1 MNNLFKELIDLLN
14 KEFKKF
20 DLNES
25 VQLSL
30 SKMPEFDMQIN
41 NLVKHNKADFFKHLQ
56 KNIIEIIDSTNL
68 FQAVEENELGFLNL
82 VFNHTVLIKNLTN
95 KKSDFSNDIAQ
106 KIIFDYGGP
115 NIGKPLHVGHMRTL
129 NIGRSLYNMHS
140 FINNEV
146 ISDIHLGDWGMPVAQ
161 IISYLEK
168 ENIDPESIDSNQ
180 LEVIYPKA
188 SEEYKQNENF
198 KIRAQEIN
206 KLLNNKDNNMLN
218 VWKII
223 KNTSVESLEK
233 DFKILNHRFD
243 FWLGES
249 DVNDLI
255 PGMIDDLVKNKKVI
269 KDKGALISAEDVDP
283 KVLITKSDG
292 SYLYITTDLAT
303 ILYRQ
308 KNIPYDKAFYIVD
321 NRQSLHFKQLF
332 DSIKFFEFNDLYHEH
347 ISYGTLND
355 SDGNPFKTRQGGT
368 KQLSELFGETYDYIK
383 NINTKLSDSTIT
395 HLTNSVLTFSDLITN
410 RKTDYK
416 FDLEKFTNV
425 NGKTGIY
432 VQYAQVRAKKLLETL
447 IKDKRIIKN
456 PAAELNPL
464 DRKLVI
470 SLANIEFYL
479 DLSLKNSEPHHLA
492 NYLYEISNGFNSF
505 YQDSNIKNIKD
516 IDEKNQKIFITSLF
530 IKYSHFVMSCLGI
543 KPVEKM

>member
-1 MNNLFKELIDLLN
+1 MNNIYTNLIDSITKELKVFNLD
-14 KEFKKF
+14 E
-20 DLNES
+20 D
-25 VQLSL
+25 VQFSL
-30 SKMPEFDMQIN
+30 SKIDEYDLQIN
-41 NLVKHNKADFFKHLQ
+41 NLVKHNKEKFFSTLQ
-56 KNIIEIIDSTNL
+56 EKIVEIIKESQIFEAVDKNDIGFINLSLNHRFLMNKITNS
-68 FQAVEENELGFLNL
+68 ENDFIN
-82 VFNHTVLIKNLTN
+82 N
-95 KKSDFSNDIAQ
+95 KKH

-129 NIGRSLYNMHS
+129 NIGRSLYNIHS
-140 FINNEV
+140 FTNNEV
-146 ISDIHLGDWGMPVAQ
+146 VSDIHLGDWGMPVAQ

-168 ENIDPESIDSNQ
+168 ENIDPASIDSNQ

-188 SEEYKQNENF
+188 SEEYKQNDNF
-198 KIRAQEIN
+198 KNRAQEIN

-233 DFKILNHRFD
+233 DFKTLNHRFD

-269 KDKGALISAEDVDP
+269 KDEGALISAEDVDP

-308 KNIPYDKAFYIVD
+308 KNILYDKAFYIVD

-332 DSIKFFEFNDLYHEH
+332 DSIKFFGFNDLYHEH
-347 ISYGTLND
+347 VSYGTLND
-355 SDGNPFKTRQGGT
+355 SKGNPFKTREGGT
-368 KQLSELFGETYDYIK
+368 KPLSELFDETYNYIK
-383 NINTKLSDSTIT
+383 NINDKLSDSTIT
-395 HLTNSVLTFSDLITN
+395 QLTNSVLTFSDLITN

-432 VQYAQVRAKKLLETL
+432 IQYSQVRAKKLKDTINNQKEEIKELILNKTDKQLLSKLFLFSHYLEQSAL
-447 IKDKRIIKN
+447 
-456 PAAELNPL
+456 LN
-464 DRKLVI
+464 
-470 SLANIEFYL
+470 
-479 DLSLKNSEPHHLA
+479 EPHHLA
-492 NYLYEISNGFNSF
+492 NYLYEISNLFNQF
-505 YQDSNIKNIKD
+505 YEN
-516 IDEKNQKIFITSLF
+516 EKLTSITDPNQMASKLYIINLFLTTSHNTMF
-530 IKYSHFVMSCLGI
+530 CLGI
-543 KPVEKM
+543 LPVDKM

>member
-1 MNNLFKELIDLLN
+1 MNNIYTNLIDSIT
-14 KEFKKF
+14 
-20 DLNES
+20 NELKVFNLDED
-25 VQLSL
+25 VQFSL
-30 SKMPEFDMQIN
+30 SKIDEYDLQIN
-41 NLVKHNKADFFKHLQ
+41 NLVKYNKEKFFSTLQ
-56 KNIIEIIDSTNL
+56 EKIVEIIKESQIFETVDKNDIGFINLSLNHRFLMDKITNS
-68 FQAVEENELGFLNL
+68 
-82 VFNHTVLIKNLTN
+82 KNDFINN
-95 KKSDFSNDIAQ
+95 KKH

-129 NIGRSLYNMHS
+129 NIGRSLYNIHS
-140 FINNEV
+140 FTNNEV
-146 ISDIHLGDWGMPVAQ
+146 VSDIHLGDWGMPVAQ

-188 SEEYKQNENF
+188 SEEYKQNDNF
-198 KIRAQEIN
+198 KNRAQEIN

-218 VWKII
+218 IWKII

-233 DFKILNHRFD
+233 DLKTLNHRFD

-255 PGMIDDLVKNKKVI
+255 PGMINDLVKNKKVI
-269 KDKGALISAEDVDP
+269 KDEGALISAQEVDP

-308 KNIPYDKAFYIVD
+308 KNIVYDKAFYIVD

-347 ISYGTLND
+347 VSYGTLND
-355 SDGNPFKTRQGGT
+355 SKGNPFKTREGGT
-368 KQLSELFGETYDYIK
+368 KPLSELFDETYNYIK
-383 NINTKLSDSTIT
+383 NINNTLNDSTIT

-432 VQYAQVRAKKLLETL
+432 IQYSQVRAKKLIDTIDNQKEEIKELILNKTDKQLLSKLFLFSHYLEQSAL
-447 IKDKRIIKN
+447 
-456 PAAELNPL
+456 LN
-464 DRKLVI
+464 
-470 SLANIEFYL
+470 
-479 DLSLKNSEPHHLA
+479 EPHHLA
-492 NYLYEISNGFNSF
+492 NYLYEISNLFNQF
-505 YQDSNIKNIKD
+505 YEN
-516 IDEKNQKIFITSLF
+516 EKLTSITDPNQMASKLYIINLFLTTSHNTMF
-530 IKYSHFVMSCLGI
+530 CLGI
-543 KPVEKM
+543 LPVDEM

>member
-1 MNNLFKELIDLLN
+1 MNNIYTNLIDSIT
-14 KEFKKF
+14 
-20 DLNES
+20 NELKVFNLDED
-25 VQLSL
+25 VQFSL
-30 SKMPEFDMQIN
+30 SKIDEYDLQIN
-41 NLVKHNKADFFKHLQ
+41 NLVKHNKEKFFSTLQ
-56 KNIIEIIDSTNL
+56 EKIVEIIKESQIFETVDKNDIGFINLSLNHRFLMNKITNS
-68 FQAVEENELGFLNL
+68 ENDFIN
-82 VFNHTVLIKNLTN
+82 N
-95 KKSDFSNDIAQ
+95 KKH

-129 NIGRSLYNMHS
+129 NIGRSLYNIHS
-140 FINNEV
+140 FTNNEV
-146 ISDIHLGDWGMPVAQ
+146 VSDIHLGDWGMPVAQ

-168 ENIDPESIDSNQ
+168 ENIDPKSIDSNQ

-188 SEEYKQNENF
+188 SEEYKQNDNF
-198 KIRAQEIN
+198 KNRAQEIN

-233 DFKILNHRFD
+233 DFKTLNHRFD

-255 PGMIDDLVKNKKVI
+255 PGMIEDLVNNKKVI
-269 KDKGALISAEDVDP
+269 KDEGALISAEDVDP

-308 KNIPYDKAFYIVD
+308 KNIVYDKAFYIVD

-347 ISYGTLND
+347 VSYGTLND
-355 SDGNPFKTRQGGT
+355 SKGNPFKTREGGT
-368 KQLSELFGETYDYIK
+368 KPLSELFDETYNYIK
-383 NINTKLSDSTIT
+383 NINNTLSDSTIT

-432 VQYAQVRAKKLLETL
+432 IQYSQVRAKKLKDTIDNQKEEIKELILNKTDKQLLSKLFLFSHYLEQSAL
-447 IKDKRIIKN
+447 
-456 PAAELNPL
+456 LN
-464 DRKLVI
+464 
-470 SLANIEFYL
+470 
-479 DLSLKNSEPHHLA
+479 EPHHLA
-492 NYLYEISNGFNSF
+492 NYLYEISNLFNQF
-505 YQDSNIKNIKD
+505 YEN
-516 IDEKNQKIFITSLF
+516 EKLTSITDPNQMASKLYIINLFLTTSHNTMF
-530 IKYSHFVMSCLGI
+530 CLGI
-543 KPVEKM
+543 LPVDEM

>member
-1 MNNLFKELIDLLN
+1 MNNIYTNLIDSITNELN
-14 KEFKKF
+14 VFNLDE
-20 DLNES
+20 D
-25 VQLSL
+25 VQFSL
-30 SKMPEFDMQIN
+30 SKIDEYDLQIN
-41 NLVKHNKADFFKHLQ
+41 NLVKYNKEKFFSTLQ
-56 KNIIEIIDSTNL
+56 EKIIEIIKESQIFETVDKNDIGFINLSLNHRFLMNKITNS
-68 FQAVEENELGFLNL
+68 ENDFIN
-82 VFNHTVLIKNLTN
+82 N
-95 KKSDFSNDIAQ
+95 KKH

-129 NIGRSLYNMHS
+129 NIGRSLYNIHS
-140 FINNEV
+140 FTNNEV
-146 ISDIHLGDWGMPVAQ
+146 VSDIHLGDWGMPVAQ

-180 LEVIYPKA
+180 LEEIYPKA
-188 SEEYKQNENF
+188 SEEYKQNDNF
-198 KIRAQEIN
+198 KNRAQEIN

-233 DFKILNHRFD
+233 DFKTLNHRFD
-243 FWLGES
+243 LWLGES

-255 PGMIDDLVKNKKVI
+255 PGMIEDLVNNKKVI
-269 KDKGALISAEDVDP
+269 KDEGALISAQELDP

-308 KNIPYDKAFYIVD
+308 KNIVYDKAFYIVD

-347 ISYGTLND
+347 VSYGTLND
-355 SDGNPFKTRQGGT
+355 SKGNPFKTREGGT
-368 KQLSELFGETYDYIK
+368 KSLSELFDETYNYIK
-383 NINTKLSDSTIT
+383 NINNSLSDTTIT

-432 VQYAQVRAKKLLETL
+432 IQYSQVRAKKLKDTLDNQKEEIKELILNKTDKQLLSKLFLFSHYLEQSAL
-447 IKDKRIIKN
+447 
-456 PAAELNPL
+456 LN
-464 DRKLVI
+464 
-470 SLANIEFYL
+470 
-479 DLSLKNSEPHHLA
+479 EPHHLA
-492 NYLYEISNGFNSF
+492 NYLYEISNLFNQF
-505 YQDSNIKNIKD
+505 YEN
-516 IDEKNQKIFITSLF
+516 EKLTSITDPNQMASKLYIINLFLTTSHNTMF
-530 IKYSHFVMSCLGI
+530 CLGI
-543 KPVEKM
+543 LPVDEM